1 MKKMKKLIFLFGVWL
16 VLLSGTSIPQGG
28 INFAPK
34 QLNKELSKIF
44 NSFELQLIEIKTNK
58 ISSLEGKYFMI
69 QNKEITIGYLY
80 IGRVESCRTGVCI
93 APEAGVKSISEYFDY
108 FMIFDS
114 IPKIKCV
121 KVFNYAASHGQEVT
135 AKGWLKQFIGYSG
148 DSKLTV
154 GKNVDAISGATV
166 SVAGIVSDIEIK
178 TNLLQTSVNGQL
190 TTD

>member
-1 MKKMKKLIFLFGVWL
+1 MKKLIFLFGVWL

-28 INFAPK
+28 INYAPK
-34 QLNKELSKIF
+34 HLNKELSKIF
-44 NSFELQLIEIKTNK
+44 NSSELQIVEIKTNK
-58 ISSLEGKYFMI
+58 ISSLEGKFFTI
-69 QNKEITIGYLY
+69 QNAEKKVGYLY

-93 APEAGVKSISEYFDY
+93 APQEGEKAISEYFDY
-108 FMIFDS
+108 FMIFDT
-114 IPKIKCV
+114 IPKIKSV
-121 KVFNYAASHGQEVT
+121 KVFNYAATHGQEVT

-166 SVAGIVSDIEIK
+166 SVAGIVTDIEIK
-178 TNLLQTSVNGQL
+178 TILLQSLVNGQQ

>member
-1 MKKMKKLIFLFGVWL
+1 MKKLIFLFGVWL

-28 INFAPK
+28 INYAPK

-44 NSFELQLIEIKTNK
+44 NSSELQLIEIRSDKV
-58 ISSLEGKYFMI
+58 SSLEGKYFKI
-69 QNKEITIGYLY
+69 QNTQHIVGYIY

-93 APEAGVKSISEYFDY
+93 APQEGEKSISEYFDY

-121 KVFNYAASHGQEVT
+121 KVFNYAATHGQEVT

-166 SVAGIVSDIEIK
+166 SVAGIVTDIEIK
-178 TNLLQTSVNGQL
+178 TNLLQTTVNGQQ